1 MESSHFV
8 FAYGTLQIPEVIKL
22 VAGQVFPS
30 QAARLNGYQR
40 LKIKHRTYPGIIED
54 PNQFIEGVLYSN
66 VDPASL
72 TLLDQFEDILYER
85 RLVSIESAECQAF
98 VYVIK
103 DEYKGRLSDEE
114 WSLEEFKQKY
124 LGRYLKAISKW

>member
-8 FAYGTLQIPEVIKL
+8 FTYGTLQIPEVIKL
-22 VAGQVFPS
+22 VTGQAFPS
-30 QAARLNGYQR
+30 RAARLNGYQR

-54 PNQFIEGVLYSN
+54 PNQSIDGVLYSN
-66 VDPASL
+66 VDATAL

-85 RLVSIESAECQAF
+85 RLVNIEGAKYQAF
-98 VYVIK
+98 TYVIK
-103 DEYKGRLSDEE
+103 DEYKNRLANEE

-124 LGRYLKAISKW
+124 LDRYLKAISKR